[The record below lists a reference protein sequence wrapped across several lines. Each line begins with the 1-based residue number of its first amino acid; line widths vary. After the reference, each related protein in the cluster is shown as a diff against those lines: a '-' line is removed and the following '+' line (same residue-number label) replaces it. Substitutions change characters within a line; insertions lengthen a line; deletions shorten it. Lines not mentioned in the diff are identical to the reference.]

1 MSMTQLTSLPEPLR
15 DTLPHVLFVP
25 GFPRERIIISEL
37 NYSAARSSTAAHRP
51 FDARSGS
58 TLSAPPE
65 YARQPYRAHAQ
76 MGRRYGHGKTSTSHF
91 ESEDVWITAL
101 VYGRGD
107 VAVVGVDDGWI
118 IALDNDTVE
127 ADELGLYR

>member
-1 MSMTQLTSLPEPLR
+1 
-15 DTLPHVLFVP
+15 
-25 GFPRERIIISEL
+25 
-37 NYSAARSSTAAHRP
+37 
-51 FDARSGS
+51 
-58 TLSAPPE
+58 
-65 YARQPYRAHAQ
+65 